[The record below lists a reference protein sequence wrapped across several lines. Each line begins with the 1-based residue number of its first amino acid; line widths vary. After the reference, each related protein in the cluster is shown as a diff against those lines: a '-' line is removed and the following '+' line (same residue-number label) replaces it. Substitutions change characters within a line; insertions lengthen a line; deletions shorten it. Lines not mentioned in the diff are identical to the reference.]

1 MPRFRPPLT
10 VLAGVVLAVA
20 AVGTGAA
27 YAASNAPAKGVPANS
42 APLQAPPPA
51 SAATDPSPTAD
62 GDTVQ
67 QGGQTTPDVA
77 DAAPESGSE
86 APESATETGTET
98 GTETEADDGP
108 GGHADPPGTVD
119 HQFEGAE

>member
-1 MPRFRPPLT
+1 
-10 VLAGVVLAVA
+10 VLAGVALAVA

-27 YAASNAPAKGVPANS
+27 YAASNAPAKAAPIKS

-51 SAATDPSPTAD
+51 PAATAADPSPTTD

-67 QGGQTTPDVA
+67 QGDQTTPDVA
-77 DAAPESGSE
+77 GEAPESGSE
-86 APESATETGTET
+86 APDSATETGAETET
-98 GTETEADDGP
+98 NDGP